1 MIRAFVG
8 DITKLSEV
16 EYICNAANGIGVM
29 GGGVA
34 GAIARAGG
42 QEIELDAIRV
52 CLEQNPREGDLYVT
66 TAGKLP
72 HKAVLHLVTMK
83 RPASRASYDA
93 VKDCLDALIR
103 YCRQNRIPKVALP
116 ALGTG
121 VGGLD
126 YREVAKIYK
135 ERLGP
140 IEDIE
145 FLVVDI
151 NAEFID
157 CFRDGH

>member
-1 MIRAFVG
+1 MIRAFAG
-8 DITKLSEV
+8 DITKLTDV
-16 EYICNAANGIGVM
+16 DYICNAANGIGVM

-42 QEIELDAIRV
+42 QEIVQDAIRV
-52 CLEQNPREGDLYVT
+52 CREQNPREGDLYVT

-72 HKAVLHLVTMK
+72 YKAVLHLVTMK
-83 RPASRASYDA
+83 SPGSRARYDT
-93 VKDCLDALIR
+93 VRNCLYSLIR
-103 YCRQNRIPKVALP
+103 YCRQHQIRKVALP

-126 YREVAKIYK
+126 YREVANIY
-135 ERLGP
+135 RDLLGT

-151 NAEFID
+151 NAAFID
-157 CFRDGH
+157 CFK